1 MNNIAAIVVTFNRKE
16 LLSVCL
22 NAVVKQSYK
31 PQVVYIIDNASI
43 DGTDQWIIENGYNG
57 DISDIEFRYIRLA
70 ENIGGSGG
78 FYTGLKMAYEA
89 NDQFDAFW
97 LLDDDGMPDAHQLE
111 KLQKRLYERDYL
123 SPLVVAKEDQSRI
136 SFGARPPIQEFLDEK
151 GVKNGLI
158 DNVAFP
164 FNGVLYS
171 RKLVE
176 KVGYPVKDMFIWGDE
191 ANYHWR
197 CKDHGFDSAV
207 VIDAIHV
214 HPADRQPQMT
224 ILRKYKVV
232 VPPQDWKLYCY
243 VRNKMYNIQ
252 TSPSYREL
260 MKRGALHTYIE
271 YSIYFT
277 FYSFNWNKLWIV
289 YKAMW
294 DGWRKD
300 LSRLG
305 EYRK

>member
-1 MNNIAAIVVTFNRKE
+1 MQNIVAIIVTFNRKQ
-16 LLSVCL
+16 LLAECL
-22 NAVVKQSYK
+22 TAIEHQIFKPAVAY
-31 PQVVYIIDNASI
+31 VVDNAST
-43 DGTDQWIIENGYNG
+43 DGTDTWIRENGYEG
-57 DISDIEFRYIRLA
+57 IKSGIEFRYIRLA
-70 ENIGGSGG
+70 DNMGGSGG
-78 FYTGLKMAYEA
+78 FYTGFKMAYEA
-89 NDQFDAFW
+89 NDNFDAFW

-197 CKDHGFDSAV
+197 CKEKGFASAV
-207 VIDAIHV
+207 VVDAIHV
-214 HPADRQPQMT
+214 HPADRQQQET
-224 ILRKYKVV
+224 IFGKRKIV
-232 VPPQDWKLYCY
+232 VPAQDWKLYCY
-243 VRNKMYNIQ
+243 MRNMLYNIR
-252 TSPSYREL
+252 T
-260 MKRGALHTYIE
+260 LHLFRHPTWYIAQLVF
-271 YSIYFT
+271 YYFVYFT
-277 FYSFNWNKLWIV
+277 FYSFNWRRLGVV
-289 YKAMW
+289 YRAMW
-294 DGWRKD
+294 DGFQKD
-300 LSRLG
+300 LSRLAT
-305 EYRK
+305 YRKS